1 MSDDRKIVLS
11 DPLDI
16 VFTTK
21 AKGAKVSGTRLP
33 SGFRVPAPPEKY
45 MVWIVDS
52 PGVLRLV
59 SHPNSIEKMRDHIRQ
74 MRERFL
80 EMVENFDVLR
90 THVGRLIILISNPDS
105 LGLGKEEALE
115 RAVDII
121 NHPEK
126 YPMDEDEAPM
136 GLYNFTGCAF
146 VGGYQDVDIR
156 KPQSDSDY

>member
-1 MSDDRKIVLS
+1 MTLIMSDDRKIVLT

-21 AKGAKVSGTRLP
+21 AKGAKVSGARLP

-45 MVWIVDS
+45 MDWIVDS

-59 SHPNSIEKMRDHIRQ
+59 SHPNSIEK

-90 THVGRLIILISNPDS
+90 THVGRLITLISNPDS

-126 YPMDEDEAPM
+126 YPMDEDEAPL